1 MKYHST
7 MSNRHYM
14 KSLGLGGA
22 TSDAGFHD
30 LDEVMASSIAERKL
44 PRWAKEVD
52 KPTVEID
59 WTRMKRF
66 DATKTMFNVPAFTK
80 AMGAKEGE
88 RLAKMR
94 GLQGW
99 ARNVHQNKAG
109 TSLKDIALLS
119 GAMLNMFH
127 NPHPGPLSLES
138 SFLGPRMLFTPA
150 DLGVPRWEGTP
161 EEATR
166 VVRAAAKL
174 YGASTVG
181 VSEVDEKTRKLF
193 YTRDAE
199 GNSRPP
205 EPVKD
210 VMFEDVD
217 EAYETDKKRVIPYKV
232 KSAIVFTVQM
242 SQPAIATS
250 NSYICDAAVAMGYSE
265 GFLVSSRLQQFL
277 RGLGYQCLAESNING
292 SLANSGGFGV
302 LSGLGEL
309 SRLNRVI
316 TPEYGPMVRIFKVVT
331 DLPMA
336 PTKPIDAGIWRFCRI
351 CKKCAEAC
359 PSKCLSLGEPSW
371 EVTGFW
377 NNPGVKAY
385 YEYAPRC
392 MAYWRTTATW
402 CGICF
407 AVCPFSNLSKQDK
420 PLMHEVVAQSIAT
433 TPALNGLVRKMDRV
447 SGHAQKDAAEWW
459 NLDLPVYGYDTMQHR

>member
-7 MSNRHYM
+7 MSSIDYM
-14 KSLGLGGA
+14 KSLGLREDSGD
-22 TSDAGFHD
+22 TDFHD

-44 PRWAKEVD
+44 PRWVKEVD

-66 DATKTMFNVPAFTK
+66 DGTKTMFNQSAVAE
-80 AMGAKEGE
+80 ALGAEEGE
-88 RLAKMR
+88 HLAKLR
-94 GLQGW
+94 GLPGW
-99 ARNVHQNKAG
+99 ARNVRKNKAG
-109 TSLKDIALLS
+109 TSLKDVALLS

-127 NPHPGPLSLES
+127 NRPPQPLSLES
-138 SFLGPRMLFTPA
+138 SFLGPRSYFSPE
-150 DLGVPRWEGTP
+150 DLGVPRWKGTP

-166 VVRAAAKL
+166 IVRAAAKF

-181 VSEVDEKTRKLF
+181 VTEVDEKTRKLF
-193 YTRDAE
+193 YARDAA
-199 GNSRPP
+199 GNSLPP
-205 EPVKD
+205 EPSKD
-210 VMFEDVD
+210 VVFEDVD
-217 EAYETDKKRVIPYKV
+217 EAYETDKKRVIPYKI
-232 KSAIVFTVQM
+232 KSVIVFTIRM

-250 NSYICDAAVAMGYSE
+250 NSYIADTAVAMGYSQ
-265 GFLVSSRLQQFL
+265 GFLVSIRLQQFL
-277 RGLGYQCLAESNING
+277 RALGYQCLAESNING

-316 TPEYGPMVRIFKVVT
+316 TPEYGPMVRIFKIVT

-336 PTKPIDAGIWRFCRI
+336 PTKPIDAGIWRFCRT

-359 PSKCLSLGEPSW
+359 PSKCLSMGEPSW

-392 MAYWRTTATW
+392 MAYWRTSATW

-407 AVCPFSNLSKQDK
+407 SVCPFSNLAKEDK
-420 PLMHEVVAQSIAT
+420 PLMHEGVAQLIAT
-433 TPALNGLVRKMDRV
+433 TPALDGLITRMDRV
-447 SGHAQKDAAEWW
+447 SGHAYKDAVEWW
-459 NLDLPVYGYDTMQHR
+459 DIDLPAHGYDTMLHR

>member
-7 MSNRHYM
+7 MSNRDYL

-22 TSDAGFHD
+22 TSDVGFHD
-30 LDEVMASSIAERKL
+30 LDEVTASSTAERKL
-44 PRWAKEVD
+44 PWWVKEVD

-66 DATKTMFNVPAFTK
+66 DGTKTMFNLPAV
-80 AMGAKEGE
+80 AEALGAEEGE
-88 RLAKMR
+88 RLTKMR
-94 GLQGW
+94 GFRGW
-99 ARNVHQNKAG
+99 VRNVRQNKAG
-109 TSLKDIALLS
+109 TSLKDLSLLS
-119 GAMLNMFH
+119 GAMLNMSH
-127 NPHPGPLSLES
+127 NPHPGQLSLES
-138 SFLGPRMLFTPA
+138 SFLGPRMYFTPA

-166 VVRAAAKL
+166 LVRAAAKL

-181 VSEVDEKTRKLF
+181 VTEVDEKTRKLF
-193 YTRDAE
+193 YSRDAA
-199 GNSRPP
+199 GNDAAGNTLPP
-205 EPVKD
+205 ETAKD
-210 VMFEDVD
+210 VVFEDVD
-217 EAYETDKKRVIPYKV
+217 QAYETDKKRVIPYKIR
-232 KSAIVFTVQM
+232 SAIVFTVRM

-250 NSYICDAAVAMGYSE
+250 NSYICDAAVAMGYSQ
-265 GFLVSSRLQQFL
+265 GFLVSSRLQEFL
-277 RGLGYQCLAESNING
+277 RALGYQCLAESNING
-292 SLANSGGFGV
+292 SLANSGGFAV

-316 TPEYGPMVRIFKVVT
+316 TPEYGPVVRIFKVIT

-336 PTKPIDAGIWRFCRI
+336 PTKPIDAGIWHFCRT

-359 PSKCLSLGEPSW
+359 PSKCLSLGEPTW
-371 EVTGFW
+371 EVAGFW

-392 MAYWRTTATW
+392 ITYWRMTGIW

-407 AVCPFSNLSKQDK
+407 AVCPYSNLAKPDK
-420 PLMHEVVAQSIAT
+420 SWLHEVVAQTIAT
-433 TPALNGLVRKMDRV
+433 APALNGLITKMDKV
-447 SGHAQKDAAEWW
+447 SSHAHKDAAEWW
-459 NLDLPVYGYDTMQHR
+459 KLDSPVYGY